1 MYQIKKGLSIVS
13 LTILLAMVAY
23 LSFFAACM
31 PKVLDNDS
39 ISEVE
44 KLLSEIK
51 VYNFGQSRESLTAL
65 SDLVRATLESPDL
78 IIQIE
83 KEMIKFLKS
92 DATFAGKQFICGQL
106 SIIGTEEAVPA
117 LAKMLSDE
125 KTADIALYALERI
138 PDPASGKALNEALLE
153 AEGKVKIGIINS
165 LGQRKDIKSVGELEK
180 LVYDAD
186 PQIAQSA
193 VVALGKIA
201 DNSAAKA
208 LEMAKSKTTGELR
221 GRVLDAY
228 LRCADN
234 LFEQGNT
241 TQAASIY
248 RELYNKEELVHIR
261 AAALRGLVQTNKE
274 GAIDIILA
282 VLKSD
287 NQELQ
292 SAAIG
297 LIRELPGTLDLKKII
312 AECPNL
318 SDQGQIQL
326 LTAFADRS
334 ETAARQAV
342 LDATKHQDEAVRV
355 AALKT
360 LAKVGTESDIAL
372 LAHVAAESAGAE
384 REAARE
390 SLYLLRGAS
399 VDQNIIA
406 QIPDADSKIKV
417 ELVRSIVQRNVVDAT
432 RTLLKT
438 AVDPDQTVRHES
450 IRALAIIAAPEFINE
465 LIQILIKEENSEIRK
480 EAEKSVVTVARKIQD
495 KENQA
500 KPVLNILPSVEN
512 SEAKISLLQV
522 LGKIGDKNA
531 LPVLRN
537 TLKSEKADFQEAAI
551 QALSVWHDAEPI
563 HDLLNVVKTSNNET
577 HKILALRG
585 YIDLLKIESD
595 RSDKESINLYLTAME
610 LATELSEKRM
620 VLSGLAA
627 LRSMEALETT
637 AQYLDD
643 PTLQPEAEVSVVR
656 LVQNIRNADNKRVKE
671 ILNKI
676 LEITNNSSLRRRV
689 INILE
694 RIK

>member
-1 MYQIKKGLSIVS
+1 MDRVKKGLSIVS

-23 LSFFAACM
+23 LSFFASCM
-31 PKVLDNDS
+31 PKVLDRDS

-65 SDLVRATLESPDL
+65 SGLVRATLESPDL

-117 LAKMLSDE
+117 LANMLSDE

-138 PDPASGKALNEALLE
+138 PYPASGKALNEALSE

-165 LGQRKDIKSVGELEK
+165 LGQRKDIKSVGTLEK
-180 LVYDAD
+180 LVYDTD

-201 DNSAAKA
+201 DNSAAIA

-221 GRVLDAY
+221 SRVLDAY

-241 TQAASIY
+241 TQAVSIY
-248 RELYNKEELVHIR
+248 RELYNKEESVHIR

-282 VLKSD
+282 ALKSD
-287 NQELQ
+287 DQELQ

-312 AECPNL
+312 TECPNL

-334 ETAARQAV
+334 ETSARQAA
-342 LDATKHQDEAVRV
+342 LDATKHQGEAVRV

-360 LAKVGTESDIAL
+360 LAKIGNESDIAL

-438 AVDPDQTVRHES
+438 AVEPDQAVRRES
-450 IRALAIIAAPEFINE
+450 IGALAIIAAPEFIDE
-465 LIQILIKEENSEIRK
+465 LIQILIKEENNEIRK
-480 EAEKSVVTVARKIQD
+480 EAERSVVAVARKIQD

-500 KPVLNILPSVEN
+500 EPVLNILPSVEN
-512 SEAKISLLQV
+512 REAKISLLQV

-537 TLKSEKADFQEAAI
+537 TLKSEEADFQEAAI

-585 YIDLLKIESD
+585 YIDLLRIESD
-595 RSDKESINLYLTAME
+595 RADKESINLYLAAME

-656 LVQNIRNADNKRVKE
+656 LAANIRDADNKRVIE

-676 LEITNNSSLRRRV
+676 LEITNNSSLRERAA
-689 INILE
+689 NILE